1 MEDEARTYQDI
12 NKWDL
17 PPPTKMG
24 RKYRC
29 DDGMVSLFEIY
40 SFSRVSWVVG
50 QVPFG
55 DVLAKVPTMEDV
67 YHLMRSS

>member
-1 MEDEARTYQDI
+1 MGSTT
-12 NKWDL
+12 
-17 PPPTKMG
+17 PTKMG

-29 DDGMVSLFEIY
+29 DDGMVSLFEMY
-40 SFSRVSWVVG
+40 GSARVSLVVG
-50 QVPFG
+50 SQVPFG